1 MIVNIIEQKI
11 ITNEL
16 TLKRYRRFK
25 RNKLAVFSVIM
36 IFVLIFFSFTAEFWA
51 NNKPHLMKHNG
62 KIYAPL
68 FFDYHP
74 TVFGREDIYVMDYR
88 SIEFNE
94 SAGDWA
100 VWPLVQWDPFES
112 NTVVDKYPSPPS
124 QDNIMGTDDRGR
136 DVFTRLLYGLRY
148 SFIFALGA
156 WVLAYFFGVVIGSV
170 TGYFGGKV
178 DLIGM
183 RAVEIIQ
190 TMPTTLI
197 LITIISIFTPNLL
210 VLVVFLSL
218 FDWTK
223 IALYMR
229 AQFLQLRKREYVEA
243 ARAIGS
249 SNSRIIFKHILPN
262 AITPIVTFS
271 PFDIA
276 ANISTL
282 AFLDYLGLG
291 LRAPT
296 PSWGELLQQ
305 AQKYFTTAEWLVWYP
320 SAALIITL
328 TLLINIGLAVRDAF
342 DSKSAVG

>member
-1 MIVNIIEQKI
+1 MSFIENRI

-25 RNKLAVFSVIM
+25 RNKTAVFAAWMV
-36 IFVLIFFSFTAEFWA
+36 FLLLFFSFTAEFWA
-51 NNKPHLMKHNG
+51 NSKPHIMKYQG
-62 KIYAPL
+62 EIYVPL
-68 FFDYHP
+68 FNDYHP

-88 SIEFNE
+88 SLEFKE
-94 SAGDWA
+94 GDWS

-112 NTVVDKYPSPPS
+112 NTAVESYPSKPS
-124 QDNIMGTDDRGR
+124 EHNLMGTDDRGR
-136 DVFTRLLYGLRY
+136 DVLTRLLYGLRY
-148 SFIFALGA
+148 SLIFALGA
-156 WVLAYFFGVVIGSV
+156 WLSAYVVGITIGAL
-170 TGYFGGKV
+170 TGFYGGKV
-178 DLIGM
+178 DLLGM

-197 LITIISIFTPNLL
+197 LITIISIFTPNLF
-210 VLVVFLSL
+210 VLILFLAL

-229 AQFLQLRKREYVEA
+229 GQFLQLRKREYVEA
-243 ARAIGS
+243 AKALGS
-249 SNSRIIFKHILPN
+249 TDRRVIFKHILPN

-276 ANISTL
+276 ANISIL
-282 AFLDYLGLG
+282 SFLDYLGLG

-320 SAALIITL
+320 AAALVITL
-328 TLLINIGLAVRDAF
+328 TLLITIGLAVRDAF
-342 DSKSAVG
+342 DAKSAVG

>member
-1 MIVNIIEQKI
+1 MIEKLID
-11 ITNEL
+11 NEL

-25 RNKLAVFSVIM
+25 RNKLAVLSIWILGF
-36 IFVLIFFSFTAEFWA
+36 LFFLSFTAELWA
-51 NNKPHLMKHNG
+51 NNQPHLMKYHG
-62 KIYAPL
+62 KIYVPL
-68 FFDYHP
+68 FVEYHP
-74 TVFGREDIYVMDYR
+74 TEFGRDDIYVMDYR
-88 SIEFNE
+88 ALEIDEA
-94 SAGDWA
+94 AGDWA

-112 NTVVDKYPSPPS
+112 NKTVEEYPSKPTKY
-124 QDNIMGTDDRGR
+124 NIMGTDDRGR

-148 SFIFALGA
+148 TLIFAVGA
-156 WVLAYFFGVVIGSV
+156 WLTSYLIGVVMGSAM
-170 TGYFGGKV
+170 GYFGGKV

-183 RAVEIIQ
+183 RTVEIIQ
-190 TMPTTLI
+190 TMPITLI

-210 VLVVFLSL
+210 VLIIFLSM

-223 IALYMR
+223 IATYMR
-229 AQFLQLRKREYVEA
+229 AQFLQLRKREFVEA
-243 ARAIGS
+243 AHALGA
-249 SNSRIIFKHILPN
+249 SNARIVFKHILPN
-262 AITPIVTFS
+262 GLTPIVTFS

-276 ANISTL
+276 FNISYL

-320 SAALIITL
+320 SIALVLTL

-342 DSKSAVG
+342 DAKSSVG

>member
-1 MIVNIIEQKI
+1 VNIIEGKL

-25 RNKLAVFSVIM
+25 RNKLAVFSTLM
-36 IFVLIFFSFTAEFWA
+36 VLALMFFSFTAEFWA
-51 NNKPHLMKHNG
+51 NNRPHLMKYQG

-68 FFDYHP
+68 IFDYHP
-74 TVFGREDIYVMDYR
+74 TEFGREDIFVMDYR
-88 SIEFNE
+88 ALEFQE
-94 SAGDWA
+94 GDWA
-100 VWPLVQWDPFES
+100 AWPLVQWDPFES
-112 NTVVDKYPSPPS
+112 NSVVEKYPSPPS
-124 QDNIMGTDDRGR
+124 RYNLMGTDDRGR

-148 SFIFALGA
+148 SLVFALGA
-156 WVLAYFFGVVIGSV
+156 WFLSYFFGIIIGSI

-183 RAVEIIQ
+183 RSVEIIQ

-210 VLVVFLSL
+210 VLVLFLSL

-229 AQFLQLRKREYVEA
+229 GQFLQLRKREYVEA

-320 SAALIITL
+320 SIALIVTL

>member
-1 MIVNIIEQKI
+1 MNIIENRL

-25 RNKLAVFSVIM
+25 RNKSAVFATWT
-36 IFVLIFFSFTAEFWA
+36 IFFLLFFSFTAEFWA
-51 NNKPHLMKHNG
+51 NSKPHVFKYQG
-62 KIYAPL
+62 QFYFPIVK
-68 FFDYHP
+68 DYHP
-74 TVFGREDIYVMDYR
+74 TVFDRDDIYVMDYR
-88 SIEFNE
+88 SLEFKE
-94 SAGDWA
+94 GDWA

-112 NTVVDKYPSPPS
+112 NTTVETYPSKPTKY
-124 QDNIMGTDDRGR
+124 NLMGTDDRGR
-136 DVFTRLLYGLRY
+136 DVLTRLLYGLRY

-156 WVLAYFFGVVIGSV
+156 WLSAYLVGIIIGSL
-170 TGYFGGKV
+170 TGFYGGKV

-183 RAVEIIQ
+183 RTVEIIQ

-210 VLVVFLSL
+210 VLILFLAL

-223 IALYMR
+223 MALYMR
-229 AQFLQLRKREYVEA
+229 GQFLQLRKREYVEA
-243 ARAIGS
+243 AKALGS
-249 SNSRIIFKHILPN
+249 SDSRVIFKHILPN

-276 ANISTL
+276 ANISVL
-282 AFLDYLGLG
+282 SFLDYLGLG

-305 AQKYFTTAEWLVWYP
+305 AQKYFTIAEWLVWYP
-320 SAALIITL
+320 AAALIMTL
-328 TLLINIGLAVRDAF
+328 TLLITIGLAVRDAF
-342 DSKSAVG
+342 DSKSSVG

>member
-1 MIVNIIEQKI
+1 MNIIENRF

-25 RNKLAVFSVIM
+25 RNKLAVFSTLM
-36 IFVLIFFSFTAEFWA
+36 VLALMFFSFTAEFWA
-51 NNKPHLMKHNG
+51 NNKPHLMKYQG

-68 FFDYHP
+68 IFDYHP
-74 TVFGREDIYVMDYR
+74 TEFGRDDIFVMDYR
-88 SIEFNE
+88 ALEFGE
-94 SAGDWA
+94 GDWA
-100 VWPLVQWDPFES
+100 AWPLVQWDPFES
-112 NTVVDKYPSPPS
+112 NTVVNKYPSPPTK
-124 QDNIMGTDDRGR
+124 DNLMGTDDRGR

-148 SFIFALGA
+148 SLVFALGA
-156 WVLAYFFGVVIGSV
+156 WFLSYFFGIIIGSL

-183 RAVEIIQ
+183 RSVEIIQ

-210 VLVVFLSL
+210 VLVLFLSL

-229 AQFLQLRKREYVEA
+229 GQFLQLRKREYVEA

-249 SNSRIIFKHILPN
+249 SNGRIIFKHILPN

-320 SAALIITL
+320 SIALIVTL

>member
-1 MIVNIIEQKI
+1 MIEKYIDND
-11 ITNEL
+11 L

-25 RNKLAVFSVIM
+25 RNKIAVVSVWILLILFSA
-36 IFVLIFFSFTAEFWA
+36 SFTAELWA
-51 NNKPHLMKHNG
+51 NNKPHIMSYQG
-62 KIYAPL
+62 KVYIPL
-68 FFDYHP
+68 FINYHP
-74 TVFGREDIYVMDYR
+74 TEFGRDDIYVMDYR
-88 SIEFNE
+88 SLDLDQ
-94 SAGDWA
+94 SKGDWSL
-100 VWPLVQWDPFES
+100 WPVVQWDAFES
-112 NTVVDKYPSPPS
+112 NPVVNEFPSPPTKY
-124 QDNIMGTDDRGR
+124 NIMGTDDRGR

-148 SFIFALGA
+148 TLIFSLGA
-156 WVLAYFFGVVIGSV
+156 WLACYVVGIILGSLM
-170 TGYFGGKV
+170 GYFGGKI
-178 DLIGM
+178 DLVGM
-183 RAVEIIQ
+183 RTVEIIQ
-190 TMPTTLI
+190 TMPITLI
-197 LITIISIFTPNLL
+197 LITIISIFTPNIF
-210 VLVVFLSL
+210 VLILFLCL

-223 IALYMR
+223 IATYMR
-229 AQFLQLRKREYVEA
+229 GQFLQLRQREFVEA

-249 SNSRIIFKHILPN
+249 SDSRIIFKHILPN

-276 ANISTL
+276 YNISYL

-320 SAALIITL
+320 SLALVLTL